1 MEEEMKAIEDNKT
14 WVSCDLPPKQ
24 KAISLKWVFKVKK
37 DPEGKIVKYK
47 ARLVAK
53 GYAQR

>member
-1 MEEEMKAIEDNKT
+1 MEEEMKAVEDNKT

-24 KAISLKWVFKVKK
+24 KAIGLKWVFKVKK